1 MWWLWIVG
9 PVAVGLV
16 FVLTGKVDQRALKEI
31 EAWRE
36 ELRARRA
43 MLQKK
48 AKSSGEAK
56 RRRSKDARPKP
67 VGGLSRDFADITEE
81 IGEGRIVGQFELAPK
96 VAYARFILSDGDGSS
111 DHQSVI
117 VRLAEPGPTFV
128 AKPLPLLEQD
138 TRVPNTGIEFRK
150 DPEFFST
157 YLVEADAKL
166 AKQIGQW
173 LSRDLRTLL
182 REHGEAWLYVRG
194 RAMALTLYGTIRA
207 DKMAKLIELA
217 EVFVA
222 EHGAEDGP
230 SLFGETDRS
239 NTKELPDDLARDNA
253 DDDGDDADGDTDN
266 DADGEKT

>member
-9 PVAVGLV
+9 PVAVGLI
-16 FVLTGKVDQRALKEI
+16 FVLTGKVDQRALREI
-31 EAWRE
+31 AAWRE
-36 ELRARRA
+36 ELGARRA
-43 MLQKK
+43 KLQKK
-48 AKSSGEAK
+48 AKSSGEGK
-56 RRRSKDARPKP
+56 KKKSKDTRPKP
-67 VGGLSRDFADITEE
+67 VGALSRDFADITEE
-81 IGEGRIVGQFELAPK
+81 IGEGRVVGQFELAPK
-96 VAYARFILSDGDGSS
+96 VAFARFIVSDGDGSS

-128 AKPLPLLEQD
+128 AKPLPLLDQD

-157 YLVEADAKL
+157 YLVEAEAKL

-194 RAMALTLYGTIRA
+194 RAMALTLYGPIRA

-222 EHGAEDGP
+222 EHGADDGP

-239 NTKELPDDLARDNA
+239 NTKEQPKESVEDEA
-253 DDDGDDADGDTDN
+253 DDEDADDEET
-266 DADGEKT
+266 